1 MAAYRLSPA
10 AQKSLKKIRAYS
22 LENFGTE
29 RTKLYLQDLRDRM
42 KTLARTPNKGL
53 IREDLK
59 VGHHSDFVGSHTI
72 YYRIL
77 PSHIEII
84 DVLHQ
89 SMDPS
94 KNIVN

>member
-1 MAAYRLSPA
+1 
-10 AQKSLKKIRAYS
+10 
-22 LENFGTE
+22 
-29 RTKLYLQDLRDRM
+29 M
-42 KTLARTPNKGL
+42 KTLAGTPNKGL

-59 VGHHSDFVGSHTI
+59 VGYHSDFVGSHTI
-72 YYRIL
+72 YYKIQ

-94 KNIVN
+94 NNIVN